1 MACVFAAVYSA
12 RNEGKAHCFDLIAE
26 RFGSDCNYVAIG
38 TLSCE
43 HFHACL
49 RCPCTLPLSAV
60 LFAVECKSVVPLC
73 FMAVLYTMPAD

>member
-12 RNEGKAHCFDLIAE
+12 RNEGKAHCFDLISE

-38 TLSCE
+38 TLSLSALPCMST
-43 HFHACL
+43 
-49 RCPCTLPLSAV
+49 CPCMLLLSAI
-60 LFAVECKSVVPLC
+60 LSAVECKSVVPLC